1 MYLSMPC
8 SNVKKNTH
16 QKKKKQA
23 FLFRGLSAQMLMD
36 LAAGVDGR
44 LLTPFSLWLGSIDL
58 YRLLK
63 VMQTLNFDLGSQD
76 LFYF

>member
-1 MYLSMPC
+1 
-8 SNVKKNTH
+8 
-16 QKKKKQA
+16 
-23 FLFRGLSAQMLMD
+23 MLMD